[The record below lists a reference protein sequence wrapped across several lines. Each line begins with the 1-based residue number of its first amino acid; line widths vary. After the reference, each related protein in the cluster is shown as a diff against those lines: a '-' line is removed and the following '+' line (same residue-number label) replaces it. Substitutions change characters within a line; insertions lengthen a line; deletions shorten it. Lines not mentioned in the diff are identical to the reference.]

1 MKTTISLLMAI
12 LMLSFAAAA
21 QQSYG
26 SYPSMPNQST
36 ATNMITNGP
45 VAETVSD
52 SSALIG
58 WSTRNPAETT
68 NIRYGTDRAH
78 MTSVLRAAAAHPGV
92 SFVEIYQNCEIFNDG
107 AFAMLG
113 GPDGKSHWVNLTPG
127 EPLRYGQDLRGAVIR
142 DPDGAGFIAV
152 DVGNGAAV
160 VHDPTRVDPAYA
172 FALSR
177 IGDNPGEPTPFGV
190 FRDVQAPTYEQL
202 VTDQLSAQAPGT
214 DADLE
219 AVFAGKDSWTIT

>member
-26 SYPSMPNQST
+26 SYPSVPNQST

-78 MTSVLRAAAAHPGV
+78 MTHTAQV
-92 SFVEIYQNCEIFNDG
+92 QNN
-107 AFAMLG
+107 A
-113 GPDGKSHWVNLTPG
+113 DGKNHHARLENLNPNTTYYFQVVEKGQDVGGIGTFKTVAPG
-127 EPLRYGQDLRGAVIR
+127 ESPLQSKAVI
-142 DPDGAGFIAV
+142 P
-152 DVGNGAAV
+152 
-160 VHDPTRVDPAYA
+160 
-172 FALSR
+172 
-177 IGDNPGEPTPFGV
+177 
-190 FRDVQAPTYEQL
+190 Q
-202 VTDQLSAQAPGT
+202 
-214 DADLE
+214 
-219 AVFAGKDSWTIT
+219 K